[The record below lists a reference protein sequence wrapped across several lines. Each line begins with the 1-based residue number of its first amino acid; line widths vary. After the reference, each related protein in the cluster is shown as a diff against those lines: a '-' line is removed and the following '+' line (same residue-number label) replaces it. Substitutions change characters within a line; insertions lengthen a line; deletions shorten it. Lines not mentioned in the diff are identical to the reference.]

1 MKKAISSTGSGSD
14 HVSSGWKKKPKRKKP
29 TKKPKGKSGGKTMKL
44 RKNYTALIK
53 NVDQEQRIVS
63 GPVLV
68 PEELDKQQ
76 DIVSE
81 EEIVKAAHGFMK
93 DYQNINIMHSS
104 KYDEFTQDIFPVES
118 VVLKNDIDFYGNGE
132 TIKKGTWILDVYIG
146 NDEIWSL
153 IKDGKIKGYSVEG
166 EAKREEIA

>member
-1 MKKAISSTGSGSD
+1 
-14 HVSSGWKKKPKRKKP
+14 
-29 TKKPKGKSGGKTMKL
+29 MKL

-68 PEELDKQQ
+68 PEEIDKQQ

-81 EEIVKAAHGFMK
+81 EEIIKAAHGFMK

-104 KYDEFTQDIFPVES
+104 KYDEFTQDIVPVES
-118 VVLKNDIDFYGNGE
+118 VVLKHDVDF
-132 TIKKGTWILDVYIG
+132 
-146 NDEIWSL
+146 
-153 IKDGKIKGYSVEG
+153 
-166 EAKREEIA
+166 